1 MSLNPQLLPIRKD
14 AEEIRKTVL
23 LNITKMLSE
32 RGLLDKSKIAT
43 FVDKFKT
50 ATDDNTY
57 TIDLD
62 TPIKSDINDSEY
74 NKKFNGKRVVV
85 RMIPQKI
92 IGVNKS
98 PVIKEFLENFRT
110 NHKILIFDSI
120 SEKARHS
127 ILSTPNTEVFFE
139 SFFMINL
146 VDHLDSPKY
155 TVLSDAEVTELLA
168 TYNVKKNQLMKMLT
182 TDKVSYYYNLKR
194 GQIVRIIRSSEQ
206 TVTSVAYRIVAKGS
220 S

>member
-1 MSLNPQLLPIRKD
+1 MSFNPQLLPIRKD
-14 AEEIRKTVL
+14 TEEIRKTVL
-23 LNITKMLSE
+23 LNIAKMLAE
-32 RGLLDKSKIAT
+32 RGVLEKSKIPDIM
-43 FVDKFKT
+43 DKFKV

-57 TIDLD
+57 AIDLD
-62 TPIKSDINDSEY
+62 TSIKSDINDSEY
-74 NKKFNGKRVVV
+74 NKKFNGKRVAI
-85 RMIPQKI
+85 RLIPQKI

-98 PVIKEFLENFRT
+98 PVIKEFLENFRN

-127 ILSTPNTEVFFE
+127 ILSTPNTEVFIE

-155 TVLSDAEVTELLA
+155 TVLTDAEVTELL
-168 TYNVKKNQLMKMLT
+168 TSYNVKKNQLMKMLT
-182 TDKVSYYYNLKR
+182 TDKVSHYFNLKR
-194 GQIVRIIRSSEQ
+194 GQVVRILRPSEQ
-206 TVTSVAYRIVAKGS
+206 TVMSIAYRIVAKGS